1 MAPHQLT
8 GITTLVPAFKLD
20 YFRRLLVS
28 LATQHV
34 KPNRVIVSDDTP
46 GNDFSATVLKND
58 EIRSLL
64 RQVDGQV
71 IRGPKRGYHENVR
84 YLLAEYRKQSTA
96 FFHILLDDDE
106 LSPDFYKDHYQAHLN
121 YQTVCCVSRRLIVS
135 VSENQTRLPAVP
147 SSMREVAPGIAR
159 ISLDQMIESF
169 VIRGEWNWL
178 GELSCMT
185 LRHEFLDIEEDFN
198 SFNGIGL
205 EGMNDIG
212 TLLKSASVSDVIFLT
227 EPKGLFRVHEKSISF
242 RKGYFYSL
250 SILCKLIL
258 AIALQRRQ
266 KISKAAVL
274 SVAQR
279 VHLQWQDAYGQ
290 DVVSGILR
298 RLIEVI
304 NRDYERFE
312 QSALAFWS
320 SYKELTAISS
330 KLSDREA
337 LMRHLR
343 QKAVLSSMGN
353 D

>member
-1 MAPHQLT
+1 MSRESNGPPLQMASHQRPWM
-8 GITTLVPAFKLD
+8 TTLVPAFKLD
-20 YFRRLLVS
+20 YFRRLLAS

-46 GNDFSATVLKND
+46 GNDFSAAVLKNH

-71 IRGPKRGYHENVR
+71 VRGPKRGYHENVR
-84 YLLAEYRKQSTA
+84 HLLAEYRKRPTEM
-96 FFHILLDDDE
+96 FHVLLDDDE

-121 YQTVCCVSRRLIVS
+121 HQTICCVSRRLIVS
-135 VSENQTRLPAVP
+135 VSEKQTKLPAVP
-147 SSMREVAPGIAR
+147 SSIREVSPGIAR

-185 LRHEFLDIEEDFN
+185 LRREFLDIEEDFN

-212 TLLKSASVSDVIFLT
+212 TLIKSASVSDVIFLT
-227 EPKGLFRVHEKSISF
+227 EPKGLFRLHEKSISF
-242 RKGYFYSL
+242 NKGYFYSL
-250 SILCKLIL
+250 SILCQLFL

-266 KISKAAVL
+266 NIGRATVL

-279 VHLQWQDAYGQ
+279 VHLQWQEIYGR
-290 DVVSGILR
+290 DVVSGVLR
-298 RLIEVI
+298 KLIESP
-304 NRDYERFE
+304 
-312 QSALAFWS
+312 Q
-320 SYKELTAISS
+320 
-330 KLSDREA
+330 
-337 LMRHLR
+337 
-343 QKAVLSSMGN
+343 
-353 D
+353 